1 MLIREQWAPILFQP
15 HENYITDDL
24 GKYYMCITSVVTAV
38 ISYTM
43 MNSSWYQ
50 DSNIGSTTSPH
61 SRICTSPNPQPPCF
75 PHGGSGDFA
84 QEKFQFTRPE
94 KLHTRS
100 EVDLSTHTHTRLHNK
115 KNHGGLETS
124 DVFCWDLRD
133 QRGGKEG
140 H

>member
-1 MLIREQWAPILFQP
+1 LAYSDASMYFMLIREQWAPILFQP

-100 EVDLSTHTHTRLHNK
+100 EVDLSTHTHTHDSITK
-115 KNHGGLETS
+115 KITEAWKHQTCSVGT
-124 DVFCWDLRD
+124 
-133 QRGGKEG
+133 
-140 H
+140 